1 MDDHT
6 YNNWV
11 KIKETFE
18 ASGNLDNMFYKRA
31 CEDSQ
36 KKICKNYIKEFFNK
50 KWKNSLKNHLLTRM
64 KKMIKTIFA
73 LSLIYATLIG
83 LWIYWGLTHAY

>member
-18 ASGNLDNMFYKRA
+18 ASGNTDNMFYKRSCA
-31 CEDSQ
+31 IVKGQ
-36 KKICKNYIKEFFNK
+36 KDPLAKFLGDEK
-50 KWKNSLKNHLLTRM
+50 
-64 KKMIKTIFA
+64 
-73 LSLIYATLIG
+73 
-83 LWIYWGLTHAY
+83 